1 MWPGKLPFEDQ
12 LGFGQALGTTG
23 AEEAQGLGCAGA
35 TSELR
40 KFSFAASQ
48 GPSRDS
54 CLLSS
59 GSQLPPGCPSF
70 LSPGHCKVCQ
80 ASKVTK

>member
-1 MWPGKLPFEDQ
+1 MWPGKLPSEDQ
-12 LGFGQALGTTG
+12 LGFGQALATTG
-23 AEEAQGLGCAGA
+23 AEGAQGLGCVGA
-35 TSELR
+35 TSKLR
-40 KFSFAASQ
+40 KFSFADSL

-54 CLLSS
+54 YLLSL

-70 LSPGHCKVCQ
+70 LSLGHCKVCQ